1 MEEKAKGISEDWL
14 AVWIGLFIFVVSLG
28 AFVGKDVLSWGVT
41 TQTWLDISKALKPFG
56 TVTWLS
62 GAWGGFLSL
71 VLTYVV
77 LLVVM
82 TIGAVALKADI
93 KNFIIGFTVVFW
105 ISYLCWM
112 IGSWANIAVTTQP
125 DMKKWGIT
133 WSLKLTAEA
142 GFIVAL
148 LVGLFFGN
156 FVPSFANSIKEAVR
170 PELYIKTAIVIL
182 GGSLG
187 MMAAEKLGLATA
199 VMFRGLCAIV
209 EAYLIYWAL
218 VYFIA
223 RKYFKFSREWAAPL
237 ASGIS
242 ICGVSAA
249 IATGGAIKARPVVPI
264 MVSSLVVIFAVV
276 ELIVLPFFAEH
287 FLYNEP
293 MVAGAWMG
301 LAVKTD
307 GAAVASGAVA
317 EGLILGKN
325 AAMGLVYQPEWI
337 KNAAAVVKVFI
348 DVFIGVWAFV
358 LAIIWCTIIECK
370 PGEKVRPGQIW
381 DRFPKFVIGYVLTF
395 LLILLICLPAA
406 KAVNA
411 MSGQVGPL
419 TKQIAADEAQLTA
432 LNKKISDGDAQLAQL
447 SAAKKK
453 DKKAITALKSQISAD
468 KAAVKPLSEKLGNE
482 KAQIAPLNEQL
493 KAPNG
498 IMKAARAATG
508 EANVFRGIFFVMTF
522 FTIGLVSNFKKL
534 WEEGIGKLAAVYVIS
549 LFGFI
554 IWIGLIISYI
564 FFHGVKP
571 PLAG

>member
-1 MEEKAKGISEDWL
+1 MEEKAQGISEDWL

-28 AFVGKDVLSWGVT
+28 AFIGTDVLSWGVT
-41 TQTWLDISKALKPFG
+41 TKVWTDLSKALKPISA
-56 TVTWLS
+56 TWL
-62 GAWGGFLSL
+62 GGFGSL
-71 VLTYVV
+71 ILTYVV
-77 LLVVM
+77 MLVIM
-82 TIGAVALKADI
+82 TVGAAALKADV
-93 KNFIIGFTVVFW
+93 KKFIIGFTVVFW
-105 ISYLCWM
+105 ISYICWI
-112 IGSWANIAVTTQP
+112 IGHNAYIAATTSAEMKKFGISWA
-125 DMKKWGIT
+125 
-133 WSLKLTAEA
+133 LKLTGEA

-148 LVGLFFGN
+148 LVGLLFGN

-187 MMAAEKLGLATA
+187 MVAAEKLGLATA

-218 VYFIA
+218 VYLIA

-249 IATGGAIKARPVVPI
+249 IATGGAIRARPVVPI

-276 ELIVLPFFAEH
+276 ELIILPFVAET
-287 FLYNEP
+287 FLYKEP

-307 GAAVASGAVA
+307 GAAVAAGAVA

-325 AAMGLVYQPEWI
+325 AAEGVMYQPEWI
-337 KNAAAVVKVFI
+337 KNTAAVVKVFI
-348 DVFIGVWAFV
+348 DIFIGVWAFI
-358 LAIIWCTIIECK
+358 LAIIWCSVIECK

-381 DRFPKFVIGYVLTF
+381 DRFPKFVVGYVVTF
-395 LLILLICLPAA
+395 LIILLTCLPASKSVTA
-406 KAVNA
+406 L
-411 MSGQVGPL
+411 SGQAAPL
-419 TKQIAADEAQLTA
+419 TKQIAAGEAQLAA
-432 LNKKISDGDAQLAQL
+432 LNKQVADEEARL
-447 SAAKKK
+447 STLTKK
-453 DKKAITALKSQISAD
+453 DKKAIASLKAQIAND
-468 KAAVKPLSEKLGNE
+468 KAAVSSLADKVGKD
-482 KAQIAPLNEQL
+482 KAQLAPLNEQL
-493 KAPNG
+493 KAPSG
-498 IMKAARAATG
+498 TMKAAKAGTG

-554 IWIGLIISYI
+554 IWIGLIISWI

>member
-14 AVWIGLFIFVVSLG
+14 AVWIGLFIFIVSLG
-28 AFVGKDVLSWGVT
+28 AFVGTDVLNWGVT
-41 TQTWLDISKALKPFG
+41 TAVWTDISKALKPIAA
-56 TVTWLS
+56 TWL
-62 GAWGGFLSL
+62 GGLGSL
-71 VLTYVV
+71 ILTYVV
-77 LLVVM
+77 LLVIM
-82 TIGAVALKADI
+82 TVGAVALKANI
-93 KNFIIGFTVVFW
+93 KNFIIGFTIVFW
-105 ISYLCWM
+105 ISYICW
-112 IGSWANIAVTTQP
+112 ILGSWANIAVTTKP
-125 DMKKWGIT
+125 DLQKFGIT
-133 WSLKLTAEA
+133 WSLKLTQEA

-148 LVGLFFGN
+148 AVGLFFGN
-156 FVPSFANSIKEAVR
+156 FVPSFANAIKEAVR
-170 PELYIKTAIVIL
+170 PEWYIKTAIVIL

-276 ELIVLPFFAEH
+276 ELIVLPFFAET
-287 FLYNEP
+287 FLYKEP

-307 GAAVASGAVA
+307 GAAVAAGAVA
-317 EGLILGKN
+317 EGLILGKS
-325 AAMGLVYQPEWI
+325 AAEGIMYQPEWI

-358 LAIIWCTIIECK
+358 LAIIWCSFIECK

-381 DRFPKFVIGYVLTF
+381 DRFPKFVIGYIVTF
-395 LLILLICLPAA
+395 LIILLVCLPAS
-406 KAVNA
+406 KKMTA
-411 MSGQVGPL
+411 MSAQTAPL
-419 TKQIAADEAQLTA
+419 TKQIAAEETQLTA
-432 LNKKISDGDAQLAQL
+432 LNKQIAEAEARI
-447 SAAKKK
+447 AAVPRK
-453 DKKAITALKSQISAD
+453 DKKTIASLKAQLGKD
-468 KAAVKPLSEKLGNE
+468 KAAVATLTEKLSKDKADLAPLSDQIKGP
-482 KAQIAPLNEQL
+482 KATM
-493 KAPNG
+493 G
-498 IMKAARAATG
+498 AAKAATG

-554 IWIGLIISYI
+554 IWIGLIISWI

-571 PLAG
+571 PLVG

>member
-1 MEEKAKGISEDWL
+1 MEEKTKGISEDWL

-28 AFVGKDVLSWGVT
+28 AFVGTDVLTWGVT
-41 TQTWLDISKALKPFG
+41 TSVWTDLSKALKPISA
-56 TVTWLS
+56 TWL
-62 GAWGGFLSL
+62 GGFGSL

-77 LLVVM
+77 LLVIM
-82 TIGAVALKADI
+82 TVGATMLKADI

-105 ISYLCWM
+105 ISYICWM
-112 IGSWANIAVTTQP
+112 LGSLANIAVTTPP
-125 DMKKWGIT
+125 DRKKFGIT

-142 GFIVAL
+142 GFIIAL
-148 LVGLFFGN
+148 LVGLIFGN
-156 FVPSFANSIKEAVR
+156 FIPSFGNAIKEAVR

-276 ELIVLPFFAEH
+276 ELIVLPFFAET
-287 FLYNEP
+287 FLYKEP

-307 GAAVASGAVA
+307 GAAVASGAVT
-317 EGLILGKN
+317 EGLILGK
-325 AAMGLVYQPEWI
+325 AAAEGVIYQPEWI

-348 DVFIGVWAFV
+348 DIFIGVWAFV
-358 LAIIWCTIIECK
+358 LAIIWCSVIECK

-381 DRFPKFVIGYVLTF
+381 DRFPKFVIGYVVTF
-395 LLILLICLPAA
+395 LIILLICLPAS
-406 KAVNA
+406 KRVTA
-411 MSGQVGPL
+411 MSGQVAPL
-419 TKQIAADEAQLTA
+419 TKQIAADETQLAA
-432 LNKKISDGDAQLAQL
+432 LNKQLGDEETRL
-447 SAAKKK
+447 STAKRNEKAAL
-453 DKKAITALKSQISAD
+453 INQIAND
-468 KAAVKPLSEKLGNE
+468 KAAVAALTDKIGKGKAQLAPLSD
-482 KAQIAPLNEQL
+482 QL
-493 KAPNG
+493 KAP
-498 IMKAARAATG
+498 KATMSAAKAATG

-554 IWIGLIISYI
+554 IWIGLIISWI

>member
-28 AFVGKDVLSWGVT
+28 AFVGTDVLNWGVT
-41 TQTWLDISKALKPFG
+41 TAVWTNVSKALKPISA
-56 TVTWLS
+56 TWL
-62 GAWGGFLSL
+62 GGLGSL
-71 VLTYVV
+71 ILTYVV
-77 LLVVM
+77 LLVMM
-82 TIGAVALKADI
+82 TVGAVALKADI

-105 ISYLCWM
+105 ISYICW
-112 IGSWANIAVTTQP
+112 ILGSWANIAVTTKP
-125 DMKKWGIT
+125 DLQKFGIT
-133 WSLKLTAEA
+133 WSLKLTQEA

-148 LVGLFFGN
+148 AVGLFFGN
-156 FVPSFANSIKEAVR
+156 FVPSFANAIKEAVR

-276 ELIVLPFFAEH
+276 ELIVLPFFAET
-287 FLYNEP
+287 FLYKEP

-307 GAAVASGAVA
+307 GAAVAAGAVA
-317 EGLILGKN
+317 EGLILGKS
-325 AAMGLVYQPEWI
+325 AAEGIMYQPEWI
-337 KNAAAVVKVFI
+337 KNTAAVVKVFI
-348 DVFIGVWAFV
+348 DIFIGVWAFV
-358 LAIIWCTIIECK
+358 LAIIWCSFIECK

-381 DRFPKFVIGYVLTF
+381 DRFPKFVIGYIVTF
-395 LLILLICLPAA
+395 LIILLVCLPAS
-406 KAVNA
+406 KKMTA
-411 MSGQVGPL
+411 MSGQMAPL
-419 TKQIAADEAQLTA
+419 TKQIAAEETQLTA
-432 LNKKISDGDAQLAQL
+432 LNKQIAEAEARLAAVPQ
-447 SAAKKK
+447 K
-453 DKKAITALKSQISAD
+453 DKKAIASLKTQLGID
-468 KAAVKPLSEKLGNE
+468 KAAVATLSEKLSKD
-482 KAQIAPLNEQL
+482 KAELAPLNDQVKGP
-493 KAPNG
+493 KATMG
-498 IMKAARAATG
+498 AAKAATG
-508 EANVFRGIFFVMTF
+508 ESNVFRGIFFVMTF

-554 IWIGLIISYI
+554 IWIGLIISWI

-571 PLAG
+571 PLVG

>member
-1 MEEKAKGISEDWL
+1 MEEKIKGVSEDWL
-14 AVWIGLFIFVVSLG
+14 AVWIGLFIFIVSLG
-28 AFVGKDVLSWGVT
+28 AFAGADVMGWGVT
-41 TQTWLDISKALKPFG
+41 TAVWTNPAKALKPISA
-56 TVTWLS
+56 TWL
-62 GAWGGFLSL
+62 GGFGSLALTYL
-71 VLTYVV
+71 VL
-77 LLVVM
+77 LIVM
-82 TIGAVALKADI
+82 SVGALALKTDL
-93 KNFIIGFTVVFW
+93 KKFIIGFTVIFW
-105 ISYLCWM
+105 ISYFCW
-112 IGSWANIAVTTQP
+112 ILGSYANIAVTTP
-125 DMKKWGIT
+125 TDMKKFGIG

-142 GFIVAL
+142 GFIIAL

-156 FVPSFANSIKEAVR
+156 FVPSFAAAIKTAVR

-276 ELIVLPFFAEH
+276 ELIVLPFFAET
-287 FLYNEP
+287 FLYKEP

-307 GAAVASGAVA
+307 GAAVAAGAVT
-317 EGLILGKN
+317 EGLILGK
-325 AAMGLVYQPEWI
+325 AAAEGVMYQPEWI
-337 KNAAAVVKVFI
+337 KNTAAVVKVFI

-358 LAIIWCTIIECK
+358 LAIIWCSFIECK

-381 DRFPKFVIGYVLTF
+381 DRFPKFVIGYIVTF
-395 LLILLICLPAA
+395 LLILFICMPAA
-406 KAVNA
+406 KEVNA
-411 MSGQVGPL
+411 QGAQLGPL
-419 TKQIAADEAQLTA
+419 TKQTASEELQLAAVQKQIADGEARLPTLKRKDKAAIAALRNQLEGDKATAAALTEKIGGDKARLTA
-432 LNKKISDGDAQLAQL
+432 LNDRIKAPRAVMA
-447 SAAKKK
+447 AAK
-453 DKKAITALKSQISAD
+453 A
-468 KAAVKPLSEKLGNE
+468 G
-482 KAQIAPLNEQL
+482 
-493 KAPNG
+493 
-498 IMKAARAATG
+498 TG
-508 EANVFRGIFFVMTF
+508 EANLFRGIFFVMTF

-534 WEEGIGKLAAVYVIS
+534 WEEGIGRLAAVYVVS

-554 IWIGLIISYI
+554 IWIGLVISWV

-571 PLAG
+571 PLVG

>member
-28 AFVGKDVLSWGVT
+28 AFIGTDVLNWGVT
-41 TQTWLDISKALKPFG
+41 TAVWTDISKALKPISA
-56 TVTWLS
+56 TWL
-62 GAWGGFLSL
+62 GGFGSL
-71 VLTYVV
+71 ILTYVV
-77 LLVVM
+77 LLVIM
-82 TIGAVALKADI
+82 TVGAAALKADI

-105 ISYLCWM
+105 ISYLCW
-112 IGSWANIAVTTQP
+112 ILGSYANVAVTTPP
-125 DMKKWGIT
+125 DMKKFGIT

-142 GFIVAL
+142 GFIIAL

-156 FVPSFANSIKEAVR
+156 FVPSFANAIKEAVR
-170 PELYIKTAIVIL
+170 PEWYIKTAIVIL

-218 VYFIA
+218 VYLIA

-276 ELIVLPFFAEH
+276 ELIVLPFFAET
-287 FLYNEP
+287 FLYKEP

-307 GAAVASGAVA
+307 GAAVASGAVT
-317 EGLILGKN
+317 EGLILGK
-325 AAMGLVYQPEWI
+325 AAAEGVMYQPEWI

-348 DVFIGVWAFV
+348 DIFIGVWAFI
-358 LAIIWCTIIECK
+358 LAIIWCSVIECK

-381 DRFPKFVIGYVLTF
+381 ERFPKFVIGYVVTF
-395 LLILLICLPAA
+395 LIILVVCLPAS
-406 KAVNA
+406 KKVTA
-411 MSGQVGPL
+411 MSGQTAPL
-419 TKQIAADEAQLTA
+419 TKQIAAGEAQLATLTKQVA
-432 LNKKISDGDAQLAQL
+432 DEEARL
-447 SAAKKK
+447 STIKPK
-453 DKKAITALKSQISAD
+453 DKKAIASLKTQIAND
-468 KAAVKPLSEKLGNE
+468 KAAVASLTDKIGKD
-482 KAQIAPLNEQL
+482 KAQLAPLNDQL
-493 KAPNG
+493 KGP
-498 IMKAARAATG
+498 KATMAAAKAATG

-554 IWIGLIISYI
+554 IWIGLIISWI

>member
-1 MEEKAKGISEDWL
+1 MEQERKGISEDWL
-14 AVWIGLFIFVVSLG
+14 AVWIGLFIFIVSLG
-28 AFVGKDVLSWGVT
+28 AFIGTDVLKWGVT
-41 TQTWLDISKALKPFG
+41 TQVWTDIAKALKPISA
-56 TVTWLS
+56 TWLS
-62 GAWGGFLSL
+62 GFGSL

-77 LLVVM
+77 LLVIM
-82 TIGAVALKADI
+82 TIGAAALKADL

-112 IGSWANIAVTTQP
+112 FGSWANIAVTTPP
-125 DMKKWGIT
+125 DMKKFGIT

-148 LVGLFFGN
+148 LAGLFFGN
-156 FVPSFANSIKEAVR
+156 FVPSFANWIKEAVR

-187 MMAAEKLGLATA
+187 LMAAEKLGLATA

-264 MVSSLVVIFAVV
+264 MVSSLVVVFAVV
-276 ELIVLPFFAEH
+276 ELVILPFFAEA
-287 FLYNEP
+287 LLWKEP

-307 GAAVASGAVA
+307 GAAVAAGAVT

-325 AAMGLVYQPEWI
+325 AAQGVMYSPEWI

-358 LAIIWCTIIECK
+358 LAIIWCSVIECK
-370 PGEKVRPGQIW
+370 PGERVRPGQIW
-381 DRFPKFVIGYVLTF
+381 DRFPKFVIGYVVTF
-395 LLILLICLPAA
+395 IIILLVCLPAS
-406 KAVNA
+406 KAVTA
-411 MSGQVGPL
+411 MSKQTGPL
-419 TKQIAADEAQLTA
+419 TKQIAAQEAQLA
-432 LNKKISDGDAQLAQL
+432 GLNKQIADEEAKLAAL
-447 SAAKKK
+447 PKK
-453 DKKAITALKSQISAD
+453 DKKAIAALNTQIGSDKTTAAALGDKITKD
-468 KAAVKPLSEKLGNE
+468 KAELAPLSD
-482 KAQIAPLNEQL
+482 QL
-493 KAPNG
+493 KAPTATMN
-498 IMKAARAATG
+498 AAKAATG

-534 WEEGIGKLAAVYVIS
+534 WEEGIGRLAAVYVIS

-554 IWIGLIISYI
+554 IWIGLVISWI

>member
-28 AFVGKDVLSWGVT
+28 AFIGTDVLNWGVT
-41 TQTWLDISKALKPFG
+41 TAVWTNISKALKPMSA
-56 TVTWLS
+56 TWLS
-62 GAWGGFLSL
+62 GFGSL
-71 VLTYVV
+71 ILTYVV
-77 LLVVM
+77 LLVIM
-82 TIGAVALKADI
+82 TVGAVALKADI
-93 KNFIIGFTVVFW
+93 KNFIIGFTIVFW
-105 ISYLCWM
+105 ISYFCW
-112 IGSWANIAVTTQP
+112 ILGSWANIAVTTKP
-125 DMKKWGIT
+125 DLQKFGIT
-133 WSLKLTAEA
+133 WSLKLTQEA

-148 LVGLFFGN
+148 AVGLIFGN
-156 FVPSFANSIKEAVR
+156 FVPSFANAIKEAVR

-187 MMAAEKLGLATA
+187 MMAAEKLGLASA

-276 ELIVLPFFAEH
+276 ELIVLPFFAET
-287 FLYNEP
+287 FLYKEP

-307 GAAVASGAVA
+307 GAAVAAGAVA

-325 AAMGLVYQPEWI
+325 AAEGIMYQPEWI
-337 KNAAAVVKVFI
+337 KNTAAVVKVFI
-348 DVFIGVWAFV
+348 DVFIGVWAFI
-358 LAIIWCTIIECK
+358 LAIIWCSFIECK

-395 LLILLICLPAA
+395 LIILLVCLPAS
-406 KAVNA
+406 KSLTK

-419 TKQIAADEAQLTA
+419 TKQIAAGEAQVATLNRQLVEEEARLSTAKRKDKATLKNQIANDKAALASLTD
-432 LNKKISDGDAQLAQL
+432 KIGKDKAQLAPLNDQIKGPKATMG
-447 SAAKKK
+447 AAK
-453 DKKAITALKSQISAD
+453 
-468 KAAVKPLSEKLGNE
+468 
-482 KAQIAPLNEQL
+482 
-493 KAPNG
+493 
-498 IMKAARAATG
+498 AATG
-508 EANVFRGIFFVMTF
+508 EANLFRGIFFVMTF

-554 IWIGLIISYI
+554 IWIGLIISWI

-571 PLAG
+571 PLVS

>member
-1 MEEKAKGISEDWL
+1 MLPRKHYNVTFINRDQCCPEEVIRNGWVAICLKYFPACVTISSLFVYVKSGKGEHSCMEEKTKGISEDWL

-28 AFVGKDVLSWGVT
+28 AFIGADVLKWGVT
-41 TQTWLDISKALKPFG
+41 TGVWTDVTKALKPLSA
-56 TVTWLS
+56 TWI
-62 GAWGGFLSL
+62 GGFGSL
-71 VLTYVV
+71 ILTYVV
-77 LLVVM
+77 LLVIM
-82 TIGAVALKADI
+82 TVGAAALKADI
-93 KNFIIGFTVVFW
+93 KNFLIGFTIVFW
-105 ISYLCWM
+105 ISYICWI
-112 IGSWANIAVTTQP
+112 IGSWANIAVTTKP
-125 DMKKWGIT
+125 DLQKFGIT
-133 WSLKLTAEA
+133 WSLKLTQEA

-148 LVGLFFGN
+148 VVGLIFGN

-218 VYFIA
+218 VYLIA

-276 ELIVLPFFAEH
+276 ELILLPFFAEH
-287 FLYNEP
+287 FLYKEP

-325 AAMGLVYQPEWI
+325 AAQGVMYSPEWI

-348 DVFIGVWAFV
+348 DIFIGVWAFV
-358 LAIIWCTIIECK
+358 LAIIWSTVIERK
-370 PGEKVRPGQIW
+370 PGEKASAVEIW
-381 DRFPKFVIGYVLTF
+381 HRFPKFVIGYIVTF
-395 LLILLICLPAA
+395 LIILWVCLPAS
-406 KAVNA
+406 KSITA
-411 MSGQVGPL
+411 MSGQVAPL
-419 TKQIAADEAQLTA
+419 TKQIAA
-432 LNKKISDGDAQLAQL
+432 GDAQLAALNKKVADEEAQL
-447 SAAKKK
+447 AALNAANKK
-453 DKKAITALKSQISAD
+453 DKKAIASLQGQITND
-468 KAAVKPLSEKLGNE
+468 KAAAASLADKIGKD
-482 KAQIAPLNEQL
+482 KAQLAPLNEQL
-493 KAPNG
+493 KGP
-498 IMKAARAATG
+498 KATMGAAKAGTG
-508 EANVFRGIFFVMTF
+508 EANVFR
-522 FTIGLVSNFKKL
+522 
-534 WEEGIGKLAAVYVIS
+534 
-549 LFGFI
+549 
-554 IWIGLIISYI
+554 
-564 FFHGVKP
+564 
-571 PLAG
+571 

>member
-28 AFVGKDVLSWGVT
+28 AFVGTDVLNWGVT
-41 TQTWLDISKALKPFG
+41 TTVWTDISKALKPISA
-56 TVTWLS
+56 TWL
-62 GAWGGFLSL
+62 GGPGSL
-71 VLTYVV
+71 ILTYVV
-77 LLVVM
+77 LLVIM
-82 TIGAVALKADI
+82 TVGAVALKADI
-93 KNFIIGFTVVFW
+93 KNFIIGFTIVFW
-105 ISYLCWM
+105 ISYICW
-112 IGSWANIAVTTQP
+112 ILGSWANIAVTTKP
-125 DMKKWGIT
+125 DLQKFGIT
-133 WSLKLTAEA
+133 WSLKLTQEA

-148 LVGLFFGN
+148 AVGLFFGN
-156 FVPSFANSIKEAVR
+156 FVPSFANAIKEAVR
-170 PELYIKTAIVIL
+170 PEWYIKTAIVIL

-276 ELIVLPFFAEH
+276 ELIVLPFFAET
-287 FLYNEP
+287 FLYKEP

-307 GAAVASGAVA
+307 GAAVAAGAVA
-317 EGLILGKN
+317 EGLILGKS
-325 AAMGLVYQPEWI
+325 AAEGIMYQPEWI

-348 DVFIGVWAFV
+348 DIFIGVWAFV
-358 LAIIWCTIIECK
+358 LAIIWCSFIECK

-381 DRFPKFVIGYVLTF
+381 DRFPKFVIGYIVTF
-395 LLILLICLPAA
+395 LIILLVCLPAS
-406 KAVNA
+406 KKVTV
-411 MSGQVGPL
+411 MSGQTAPL
-419 TKQIAADEAQLTA
+419 TKQIAAEETQLTA
-432 LNKKISDGDAQLAQL
+432 LNKQIAEAEARLA
-447 SAAKKK
+447 SVPRK
-453 DKKAITALKSQISAD
+453 DKKTIASLKTQLGRD
-468 KAAVKPLSEKLGNE
+468 KAAVATLTEKLSKD
-482 KAQIAPLNEQL
+482 KADLAPLNDQIKGP
-493 KAPNG
+493 KATMG
-498 IMKAARAATG
+498 AAKAATG

-554 IWIGLIISYI
+554 IWIGLIISWI

-571 PLAG
+571 PLVG

>member
-28 AFVGKDVLSWGVT
+28 AFVGTDVLNWGVT
-41 TQTWLDISKALKPFG
+41 TAVWTNISKALKPISA
-56 TVTWLS
+56 TWL
-62 GAWGGFLSL
+62 GGFGSL
-71 VLTYVV
+71 ILTYVV
-77 LLVVM
+77 LLVIM
-82 TIGAVALKADI
+82 TVGAMALKANI

-105 ISYLCWM
+105 ISYICW
-112 IGSWANIAVTTQP
+112 ILGSWANIAVTTKP
-125 DMKKWGIT
+125 DLQKFGIT
-133 WSLKLTAEA
+133 WSLKLTQEA

-148 LVGLFFGN
+148 AVGLFFGN
-156 FVPSFANSIKEAVR
+156 FVPSFANAIRAAVR

-187 MMAAEKLGLATA
+187 LMAAEKLGLATA

-276 ELIVLPFFAEH
+276 ELVILPFFAES
-287 FLYNEP
+287 FLAHEP

-307 GAAVASGAVA
+307 GAAVAAGAVT
-317 EGLILGKN
+317 EGLILGKS
-325 AAMGLVYQPEWI
+325 AAEGIMYQPEWI

-348 DVFIGVWAFV
+348 DIFIGVWAFV
-358 LAIIWCTIIECK
+358 LAIIWCSFIECK

-381 DRFPKFVIGYVLTF
+381 DRFPKFVIGYIVTF
-395 LLILLICLPAA
+395 IIILLVCLPAS
-406 KAVNA
+406 KAVTA
-411 MSGQVGPL
+411 MSKQTGPL
-419 TKQIAADEAQLTA
+419 TKQIAAEETQLTA
-432 LNKKISDGDAQLAQL
+432 LNKQIAEAEARLA
-447 SAAKKK
+447 AVPRK
-453 DKKAITALKSQISAD
+453 DKK
-468 KAAVKPLSEKLGNE
+468 
-482 KAQIAPLNEQL
+482 
-493 KAPNG
+493 
-498 IMKAARAATG
+498 
-508 EANVFRGIFFVMTF
+508 
-522 FTIGLVSNFKKL
+522 TI
-534 WEEGIGKLAAVYVIS
+534 E
-549 LFGFI
+549 
-554 IWIGLIISYI
+554 
-564 FFHGVKP
+564 
-571 PLAG
+571 

>member
-1 MEEKAKGISEDWL
+1 MEEKTKGISEDWL

-28 AFVGKDVLSWGVT
+28 AFVGTDVLKWGVT
-41 TQTWLDISKALKPFG
+41 TGVWTDITKALKPISA
-56 TVTWLS
+56 TWL
-62 GAWGGFLSL
+62 GGFGSL

-82 TIGAVALKADI
+82 TVGAAALKADI
-93 KNFIIGFTVVFW
+93 KKFAIGFTVVFW
-105 ISYLCWM
+105 ISYVCW
-112 IGSWANIAVTTQP
+112 ILGSYANIAVTTAP
-125 DMKKWGIT
+125 DMKKFGIT

-142 GFIVAL
+142 GFIIAL

-156 FVPSFANSIKEAVR
+156 FVPSLGNWIKEAVR

-187 MMAAEKLGLATA
+187 LMAAEKLGLATA

-276 ELIVLPFFAEH
+276 ELVILPFFAET
-287 FLYNEP
+287 FLYKEP

-307 GAAVASGAVA
+307 GAAVAAGAVT
-317 EGLILGKN
+317 EGLILGRN
-325 AAMGLVYQPEWI
+325 AAEGIMYQPEWI

-358 LAIIWCTIIECK
+358 LAIIWCSFIECK
-370 PGEKVRPGQIW
+370 PGERVRPGQIW
-381 DRFPKFVIGYVLTF
+381 DRFPKFVIGYIVTF
-395 LLILLICLPAA
+395 LIILLVCLPASKTA
-406 KAVNA
+406 TA
-411 MSGQVGPL
+411 MNKQTGPL
-419 TKQIAADEAQLTA
+419 AKQITAGEVQLAALSKQVADEEA
-432 LNKKISDGDAQLAQL
+432 KLA
-447 SAAKKK
+447 ATKPK
-453 DKKAITALKSQISAD
+453 DKKAIAALKSQIGND
-468 KAAVKPLSEKLGNE
+468 KAAVASLADKLAKD
-482 KAQIAPLNEQL
+482 KAQLAPLYDQL
-493 KAPNG
+493 KAPMATMG
-498 IMKAARAATG
+498 AAKAATG

-554 IWIGLIISYI
+554 IWIGLIISWI

-571 PLAG
+571 PLVG

>member
-28 AFVGKDVLSWGVT
+28 AFVGKDVLGWAVT
-41 TQTWLDISKALKPFG
+41 TGVWTDVSKALKPFSAAS
-56 TVTWLS
+56 L
-62 GAWGGFLSL
+62 GGFGSL

-82 TIGAVALKADI
+82 TVGAVALKANI

-105 ISYLCWM
+105 ISYICWI
-112 IGSWANIAVTTQP
+112 IGSWANIAVTTAP
-125 DMKKWGIT
+125 DMKKFGIT
-133 WSLKLTAEA
+133 WSLKLTQES
-142 GFIVAL
+142 GFVVAL

-156 FVPSFANSIKEAVR
+156 FVPSFANSIREAVR

-182 GGSLG
+182 GSSLG

-276 ELIVLPFFAEH
+276 ELIVLPFFAET
-287 FLYNEP
+287 FLYKEP

-325 AAMGLVYQPEWI
+325 AAEGVMYQPEWI

-358 LAIIWCTIIECK
+358 LAIIWCSVIECK

-381 DRFPKFVIGYVLTF
+381 DRFPKFVIGYVVTF
-395 LLILLICLPAA
+395 LIILLVCLPAS
-406 KAVNA
+406 KSITA
-411 MSGQVGPL
+411 MSGQVAPL
-419 TKQIAADEAQLTA
+419 TKQITASETQLAA
-432 LNKKISDGDAQLAQL
+432 LNKQVADEEAKLATL
-447 SAAKKK
+447 TKK
-453 DKKAITALKSQISAD
+453 DKKAIASLTSQIGND
-468 KAAVKPLSEKLGNE
+468 KAAVAALTDKIGKD
-482 KAQIAPLNEQL
+482 KAQLAPFNEQL
-493 KAPNG
+493 KGP
-498 IMKAARAATG
+498 KATMAAAKAGTG

-554 IWIGLIISYI
+554 IWIGLVISWI